1 MRRLASMQTH
11 HNAQHDTKSISDNPN
26 PEERR
31 HKPLKH
37 SSSPRI
43 ATTNQD
49 LTGSAVDGLGCQLDY
64 NNNSS
69 HICSRGE
76 EDEEQE
82 WGDKENMGS
91 NVSRHNGKGL
101 SGRRSLSSGKCTYA
115 RWSSSQISRTFG
127 QQKRRATPPWQYLSK
142 LNVRSGTF
150 LLPCSWPNPSSRI
163 IPFEPQNIFIPH

>member
-1 MRRLASMQTH
+1 MQTH

-69 HICSRGE
+69 HICSRGG

-127 QQKRRATPPWQYLSK
+127 QQKRRATPWQYLSK

-150 LLPCSWPNPSSRI
+150 LRPCSWSNPSSRI
-163 IPFEPQNIFIPH
+163 IPFEPLNIFNPH